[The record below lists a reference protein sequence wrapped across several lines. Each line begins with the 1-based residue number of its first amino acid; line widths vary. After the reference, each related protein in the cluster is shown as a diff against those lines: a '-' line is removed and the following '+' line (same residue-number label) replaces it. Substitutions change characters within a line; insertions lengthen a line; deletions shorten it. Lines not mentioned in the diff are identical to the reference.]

1 MRTIISSVAMALAIA
16 FAGIPGV
23 SAAEFN
29 GIRSVAMAP
38 AIEQVQ
44 YGYGNRHCE
53 ELRRACEFKHQLGE
67 EGEGNCRRYRE
78 ECGRPQYD
86 CRELRRACEFK
97 HERGEEGEGNCRR
110 YRELCVRSY

>member
-1 MRTIISSVAMALAIA
+1 MALAIT

-23 SAAEFN
+23 SAAKIDS
-29 GIRSVAMAP
+29 IRSAAMDS

-44 YGYGNRHCE
+44 YGGRNYYCE
-53 ELRRACEFKHQLGE
+53 RLRRACEFKHERGE

-86 CRELRRACEFK
+86 CRELRQACEFR